1 MAKSNKNLFI
11 GIGIA
16 VVAIAAVIGIIV
28 GLNSGKA
35 GGGDGGDNG
44 GKTSQTT
51 GDLSASDLAII
62 DETVEFGDYDSM
74 ESLAKDI
81 QNGYATG
88 KVVKIEGIVAHPMS
102 TYNVL
107 QTSKDGSKSIGTQ
120 FIIEGVEE
128 DAYPED
134 GDKVTITG
142 KVVEKSALYFV
153 IKTLPEFVVV
163 E

>member
-11 GIGIA
+11 GIGVA
-16 VVAIAAVIGIIV
+16 AVAIVAIIGIIV
-28 GLNSGKA
+28 GLNSGKT
-35 GGGDGGDNG
+35 GNGSDNNG
-44 GKTSQTT
+44 GSSQTT
-51 GDLSASDLAII
+51 GDISASDLAHI

-74 ESLAKDI
+74 ESLAKEI

-88 KVVKIEGIVAHPMS
+88 KVIKIEGLVSHPMS
-102 TYNVL
+102 NYSVVQKN
-107 QTSKDGSKSIGTQ
+107 KDNSKSIGTQ
-120 FIIEGVEE
+120 FIIEGADES
-128 DAYPED
+128 AYPED
-134 GDKVTITG
+134 GDKITITG